1 MSNYEDYPIQSEF
14 RAEFLADL
22 EELALKGGKT
32 AMDGVEIEVELINEG
47 ENGE

>member
-1 MSNYEDYPIQSEF
+1 MSYESFPVPSEM
-14 RAEFLADL
+14 RTKLLADL